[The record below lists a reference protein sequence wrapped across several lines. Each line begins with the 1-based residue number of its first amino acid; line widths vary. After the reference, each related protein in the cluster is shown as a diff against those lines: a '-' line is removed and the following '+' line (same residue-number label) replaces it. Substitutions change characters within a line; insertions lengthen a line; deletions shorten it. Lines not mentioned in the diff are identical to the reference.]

1 MTFWTRS
8 VSPAELLKGQLPKA
22 GPARGRV
29 LERTGKGHTHR
40 AGNPSRGRNVGR
52 QEKVNSKMKE
62 AGVGGGGVLGRGMQK
77 ARETCSVRW
86 SPQLATCAAWEHPC
100 AAHSQWPCTPSKDR
114 NSHPGAT
121 VHPGRP

>member
-62 AGVGGGGVLGRGMQK
+62 AGVRGGGWGVGEGDAESQRNVLSEMEPPACYLHGLG
-77 ARETCSVRW
+77 TPLV
-86 SPQLATCAAWEHPC
+86 
-100 AAHSQWPCTPSKDR
+100 AHSQ
-114 NSHPGAT
+114 
-121 VHPGRP
+121 